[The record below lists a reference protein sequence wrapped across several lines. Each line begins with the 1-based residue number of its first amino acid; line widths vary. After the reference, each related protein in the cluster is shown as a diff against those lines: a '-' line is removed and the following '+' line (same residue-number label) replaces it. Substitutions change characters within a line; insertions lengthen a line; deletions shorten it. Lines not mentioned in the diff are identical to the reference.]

1 MCSVFGYI
9 ICNRNGLSE
18 EEFTRY
24 RQFYCG
30 VCKSLKKRF
39 GQIERFSLNF
49 DMTFLALL
57 LSALYEPEEK
67 EAEFFCPVHPMHKRS
82 AVENEFTDY
91 AADMT
96 VALTYHKCRDDWED
110 ERRPGRMLYG
120 TMLKKD
126 YERVKEI
133 YPKQCKIIEES
144 LRELT
149 RLEKE
154 APEEVDA
161 ILHCSGRMLSE
172 VFVYRE
178 DFWSR
183 SLREFGYALGRFIYL
198 MDAAMDYERDQKKK
212 NYNPLYYMEKQPAEA
227 EELLTMLIGD
237 ATQIYENLPIVRDDH
252 LIGNILYGGVWQQYY
267 GKVKESDNGNG
278 SV

>member
-1 MCSVFGYI
+1 MFGYI

-18 EEFTRY
+18 EEFARY
-24 RQFYCG
+24 RRFYCG
-30 VCKSLKKRF
+30 VCKALKKRF
-39 GQIERFSLNF
+39 GQIERFSLNY
-49 DMTFLALL
+49 DMTFLALF

-67 EAEFFCPVHPMHKRS
+67 ETEFFCPAHPVRKRES
-82 AVENEFTDY
+82 AENAFTEY

-96 VALTYHKCRDDWED
+96 VALTFHKCLDDWAD
-110 ERRPGRMLYG
+110 EKRASRKLYG
-120 TMLKKD
+120 AILKKD
-126 YERVKEI
+126 YEKVKVA
-133 YPKQCKIIEES
+133 YPKQCGSIEKS
-144 LRELT
+144 LKELT

-154 APEEVDA
+154 APENVDA

-178 DFWSR
+178 DFWSH
-183 SLREFGYALGRFIYL
+183 SLREFGYVLGQFIYL
-198 MDAAMDYERDQKKK
+198 MDAAVDYEKDRKKK
-212 NYNPLYYMEKQPAEA
+212 NYNPLFYMEKRPAEA

-237 ATQIYENLPIVRDDH
+237 ATQIYEKLPIVRDAH

-267 GKVKESDNGNG
+267 GKVKEKDDGNG

>member
-1 MCSVFGYI
+1 MFGYI

-18 EEFTRY
+18 EEFLRY

-39 GQIERFSLNF
+39 GQMERFSLNF
-49 DMTFLALL
+49 DMTFLALF
-57 LSALYEPEEK
+57 LSSLYEPEEK
-67 EAEFFCPVHPMHKRS
+67 EAEFFCPAHPVHKRS
-82 AVENEFTDY
+82 SVENAFTEY

-96 VALTYHKCRDDWED
+96 IALSYHKCLDDWMD
-110 ERRPGRMLYG
+110 EKRAGRKLYG
-120 TMLKKD
+120 SMLKKD
-126 YERVKEI
+126 YEKVKAT
-133 YPKQCKIIEES
+133 YPKQCRIIEES
-144 LRELT
+144 LKVLT
-149 RLEKE
+149 GLEKE
-154 APEEVDA
+154 APESVDA

-172 VFVYRE
+172 VFVYKE
-178 DFWSR
+178 DFWSQ

-198 MDAAMDYERDQKKK
+198 MDAAMDYEKDKKKK
-212 NYNPLYYMEKQPAEA
+212 NYNPLIYMNKQPAEA

-237 ATQIYENLPIVRDDH
+237 ATQIYEKLPVVQDAH

-267 GKVKESDNGNG
+267 GKVKENDDGNG

>member
-1 MCSVFGYI
+1 MFGYI

-18 EEFTRY
+18 EEFFRY

-39 GQIERFSLNF
+39 GQMERFSLNF
-49 DMTFLALL
+49 DMTFLALF
-57 LSALYEPEEK
+57 LSSLYEPEER
-67 EAEFFCPVHPMHKRS
+67 AEDFLCPAHPVQKRS
-82 AVENEFTDY
+82 SVENEFTEY

-96 VALTYHKCRDDWED
+96 IALTYHKCLDDWAD
-110 ERRPGRMLYG
+110 EKRSGRKLYG
-120 TMLKKD
+120 SMLKKD
-126 YERVKEI
+126 YEKVKAA

-144 LRELT
+144 LKVLT
-149 RLEKE
+149 HLEKE

-161 ILHCSGRMLSE
+161 ILHCSGKMLSE
-172 VFVYRE
+172 VFVYKE
-178 DFWSR
+178 DFWSQ
-183 SLREFGYALGRFIYL
+183 SLREFGYSLGRFIYL
-198 MDAAMDYERDQKKK
+198 MDAAMDYEKDKKKK
-212 NYNPLYYMEKQPAEA
+212 NYNPLFYMNKQPTEA

-237 ATQIYENLPIVRDDH
+237 ATQVYEKLPMVQDTH

-267 GKVKESDNGNG
+267 GKVKENDDGNG